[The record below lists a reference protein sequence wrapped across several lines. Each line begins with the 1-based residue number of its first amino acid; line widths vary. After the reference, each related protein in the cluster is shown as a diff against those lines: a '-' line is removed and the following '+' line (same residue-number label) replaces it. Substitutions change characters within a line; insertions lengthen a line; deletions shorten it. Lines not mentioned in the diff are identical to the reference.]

1 MRTFAC
7 SPVALQQGSC
17 VSNQPQWI
25 SSLQLRNLK
34 PSSIG
39 RFRGSPSQRICSS
52 CGPHLCR
59 KSVSL
64 TQVGCKIDGSD
75 SPSVTTFSNLRLTER
90 RSQLQSQAGRQ
101 PASNDENDVVAEIV
115 EKELD
120 TDVVSDEWQWT
131 KTNQELI
138 AYTLLLVAVPIG
150 TILPLSHLQWS
161 GAFYFLFLAVWTVY
175 VGSHRSLGKKP
186 PQNVS
191 FKQGLAAPLFCSV
204 SLFGF
209 YSLLRFFPNLDI
221 RSFISAYLGVAGIA
235 AVASNLAPPL
245 RAILPNPNNTSWHI
259 DFPKWLVVDEGEAV
273 HVTLTPADLVATVV
287 GIGAAIASKQSGAP
301 FTLNNFIAVCIVTE
315 LLQLLSLGSF
325 VTAAT
330 MLSGLLLYDVFWV
343 FGSSNVFGDNVMVT
357 VATSPA
363 FDGPMKLIFP
373 NATANTGN
381 PYSILGLGDIAAPG
395 LLIALM
401 LRFDR
406 SRSKRLPG
414 AVAEANTQQEPAD
427 KTYFI
432 TCIASYIFGLTATVV
447 ANTVSGAAQ
456 PALLYLVPS
465 LLFGVFIVAASR
477 SESSLLLDYK
487 EEFLPVAVKGD
498 GTLE

>member
-1 MRTFAC
+1 MAQDRRSHHFSHSHVYGLVALGSCRSDLWTLRIQRPCSRRRRDISRIASQDCVSSFPGYVVGDADVSIVGSRLIPRLEPCDCLEARGGLNLLGIGFMGLWGWVLCCFWGWCSWGVLPWKNCCAGMRTFAC

-131 KTNQELI
+131 KTNQELVICLESFLGLLWSGLCAPPSASWSQMVSVTQCSASNWCIWSQI

-175 VGSHRSLGKKP
+175 VGSHRRY
-186 PQNVS
+186 
-191 FKQGLAAPLFCSV
+191 LFCNLWF
-204 SLFGF
+204 SL
-209 YSLLRFFPNLDI
+209 I
-221 RSFISAYLGVAGIA
+221 Q
-235 AVASNLAPPL
+235 PPL
-245 RAILPNPNNTSWHI
+245 
-259 DFPKWLVVDEGEAV
+259 
-273 HVTLTPADLVATVV
+273 
-287 GIGAAIASKQSGAP
+287 
-301 FTLNNFIAVCIVTE
+301 
-315 LLQLLSLGSF
+315 
-325 VTAAT
+325 
-330 MLSGLLLYDVFWV
+330 
-343 FGSSNVFGDNVMVT
+343 
-357 VATSPA
+357 
-363 FDGPMKLIFP
+363 
-373 NATANTGN
+373 
-381 PYSILGLGDIAAPG
+381 
-395 LLIALM
+395 
-401 LRFDR
+401 
-406 SRSKRLPG
+406 
-414 AVAEANTQQEPAD
+414 
-427 KTYFI
+427 
-432 TCIASYIFGLTATVV
+432 
-447 ANTVSGAAQ
+447 
-456 PALLYLVPS
+456 
-465 LLFGVFIVAASR
+465 
-477 SESSLLLDYK
+477 
-487 EEFLPVAVKGD
+487 
-498 GTLE
+498 